1 MAVSEHSERIVAVLG
16 ASPKP
21 GRYSNM
27 AVVRLLQKGFRVI
40 PVNPAYSE
48 VEGVKTVYGP
58 KEASTA
64 AGKKGIDTLTL
75 YLAPH
80 HLDKMT
86 EEIVQSRPSRVI
98 FNPGS
103 ESFKLMEALDSAGI
117 PWLEACTLVLLSTG
131 QF

>member
-1 MAVSEHSERIVAVLG
+1 
-16 ASPKP
+16 
-21 GRYSNM
+21 
-27 AVVRLLQKGFRVI
+27 
-40 PVNPAYSE
+40 
-48 VEGVKTVYGP
+48 
-58 KEASTA
+58 
-64 AGKKGIDTLTL
+64 L

-86 EEIVQSRPSRVI
+86 EEIVESGPSRVI